1 MILEFKVD
9 VPSSVIVSRKIKLSG
24 EGNRCHASH
33 RSPLSWPPVGDKGLK
48 CSSHD
53 STIVVPEALRICLKT
68 TARAQR
74 VASSGMRAWFALPEG
89 RGPISRASRESGLCA
104 TWERPGGL
112 RRQPS
117 AGAPRAVSE
126 GVYTSNI
133 HPTYIQH
140 PIQHGPEN
148 LVLQSACNVFRSQS
162 RGPVASPSLN

>member
-1 MILEFKVD
+1 M
-9 VPSSVIVSRKIKLSG
+9 IVSRKTKLSG

-33 RSPLSWPPVGDKGLK
+33 RSLLSWAPFGDNGFK

-68 TARAQR
+68 TARAQG
-74 VASSGMRAWFALPEG
+74 VACSGMRAWLALPEG

-104 TWERPGGL
+104 TRERPGGL

-126 GVYTSNI
+126 GFYTSNI

-140 PIQHGPEN
+140 PIQHTSNIPSNMGPKT
-148 LVLQSACNVFRSQS
+148 LFYKAPATFSGVRVGALW
-162 RGPVASPSLN
+162 PPLH